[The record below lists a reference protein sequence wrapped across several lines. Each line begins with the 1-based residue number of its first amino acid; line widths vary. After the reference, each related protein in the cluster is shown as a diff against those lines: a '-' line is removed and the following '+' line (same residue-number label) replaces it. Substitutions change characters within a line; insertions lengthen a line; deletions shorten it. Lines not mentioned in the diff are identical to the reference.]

1 MALMAGCG
9 PSQPAASLLC
19 QLLLKAASND
29 KRFVVEE
36 AQRALSLISTKVLVL
51 FLLCI
56 QRVVQPSARSR
67 APAWLGVASD
77 TPRPVRVHRRSAAHL
92 LCGCADASCRVLGA
106 CAALH

>member
-56 QRVVQPSARSR
+56 QLSCNPLHGLEPQHGWGLPQTIPVQC
-67 APAWLGVASD
+67 V
-77 TPRPVRVHRRSAAHL
+77 
-92 LCGCADASCRVLGA
+92 
-106 CAALH
+106 